1 MIDLNRDDPVLGL
14 IESEV
19 PTATIEEDADGYQRV
34 LFTPEGKAHLERY
47 LDEEHTLAEIDYKPV
62 IDEALRCE
70 RIYEALSD
78 GDELLTIPIAKRDA
92 NQIIAYLVQ
101 RIWGKDTVFTVK
113 PEEQRQFK
121 MLDPSGPTMPGMT
134 EPVSRMLIAWSDEV
148 AEALEKLIEHKVRKR
163 LPFYQVLVDVTTQ
176 MVKGVAPAW
185 VKVAYERRT
194 RMVKQTKV
202 MDLGSEWFAPMGTE
216 EVEVPHGD
224 PHKLLFR
231 NATDIL
237 LPADAM
243 DEQEAPWIS
252 ELLGG
257 GMDSLTLR
265 HKVSSGEYDLT
276 DDEMEEVLKATENLS
291 EARRMS
297 EYAKIDKR
305 EARKPRN
312 LHNVREVWAFWPIV
326 QEGGEIAIYSLCI
339 HYHRKA
345 KKILK
350 AYINPNRNGLRPY
363 VPFFQRKRPDRFS
376 GGSCVQDAAPFQ
388 KVISVALHLQLN
400 NAAQANMV
408 AFMVRQGSTAWNWLS
423 KHKVG
428 PGGMVA
434 MQQKGEV
441 EPFRLGTDFRSMG
454 EEINFVNNEST
465 KVTTVGD
472 ADRDVPNRTAVGTT
486 DIVQQARRMQ
496 INMALESAR
505 YQWGKVAKLLV
516 QQMQQYDIYGE
527 SIPFQDPKTR
537 ALQMLPLRMPIE
549 TISDQ
554 FTFLL
559 TASSEDDTK
568 DQRFQRLLQAQKT
581 MRETRRETIS
591 NLGPMFSPQAPPAVR
606 KVLRHSIVA
615 EESLAGEVL
624 ETLGIVNTEKYV
636 MTEDF
641 LNEVDGEHQQWIA
654 QKQAELAA
662 NPQVIP
668 PKVQLSGKLTPE
680 QEAMAAQKAGIGPPP
695 KQIAAP
701 PPQQAMPP
709 PQGGPVAQP

>member
-34 LFTPEGKAHLERY
+34 RFTPDGKAHLEKY
-47 LDEEHTLAEIDYKPV
+47 LDEEHTLAEADYKPV

-70 RIYEALSD
+70 RIYEAMSD
-78 GDELLTIPIAKRDA
+78 GEELLTIPICKGAA

-121 MLDPSGPTMPGMT
+121 MLDPSGPQMPGMS
-134 EPVSRMLIAWSDEV
+134 EPASRMLIAWSDEV

-163 LPFYQVLVDVTTQ
+163 LPFYEVLVNVTTQ

-194 RMVKQTKV
+194 RLVKQTKV
-202 MDLGSEWFAPMGTE
+202 MDLGGEWYAPSGTE

-224 PHKLLFR
+224 PHKLIFR
-231 NATDIL
+231 NTPDII

-243 DEQEAPWIS
+243 DEQEAPWLS
-252 ELLGG
+252 ESMP
-257 GMDSLTLR
+257 MDSLTLR

-276 DDEMEEVLKATENLS
+276 EDELQEVLKATENMS
-291 EARRMS
+291 EPRRQA

-326 QEGGEIAIYSLCI
+326 QEGGEIAIYSVCL

-350 AYINPNRNGLRPY
+350 CYINPNRHGLRPY

-388 KVISVALHLQLN
+388 KVVSVAMHLQLN

-454 EEINFVNNEST
+454 EEINVMFAESD
-465 KVTTVGD
+465 KITTVGD

-486 DIVQQARRMQ
+486 DIVQQARRLQ
-496 INMALESAR
+496 INMTLESAR
-505 YQWGKVAKLLV
+505 FQWGKVAKLLV
-516 QQMQQYDIYGE
+516 QQMQQYDVYGE

-537 ALQMLPLRMPIE
+537 ALVMLPLRMPIE
-549 TISDQ
+549 TIADQ
-554 FTFLL
+554 FTFILS
-559 TASSEDDTK
+559 ASSEDDTK
-568 DQRFQRLLQAQKT
+568 DQKFQRLMQAQKT

-591 NLGPMFSPQAPPAVR
+591 NLAPMFAPQSPPAVR
-606 KVLRHSIVA
+606 KVLRHSIIA
-615 EESLAGEVL
+615 EEDLAGELL
-624 ETLGIVNTEKYV
+624 ETLGIVNRDKYI
-636 MTEDF
+636 MTADF
-641 LNEVDGEHQQWIA
+641 LDEVDAEHQQWIQ
-654 QKQAELAA
+654 QKQAEMAA

-668 PKVQLSGKLTPE
+668 PKVVLTAKLTPD
-680 QEAMAAQKAGIGPPP
+680 QEAHAAQNAGVG
-695 KQIAAP
+695 AP
-701 PPQQAMPP
+701 PPAAPQSPQGAPPAP